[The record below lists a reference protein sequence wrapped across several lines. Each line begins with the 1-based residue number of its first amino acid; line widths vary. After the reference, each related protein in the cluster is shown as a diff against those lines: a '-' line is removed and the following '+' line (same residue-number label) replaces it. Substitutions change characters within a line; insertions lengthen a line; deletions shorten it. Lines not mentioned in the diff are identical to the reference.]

1 MTNLQ
6 FLDLYPSDTH
16 SDVLV
21 DLSLRR
27 LFCDFLSASLLVMMA
42 RSEDNLEIQ
51 VTDLT
56 ASIKELLTAIA
67 ATLHW
72 GEKSCWGLPKKI
84 A

>member
-1 MTNLQ
+1 MNLQ
-6 FLDLYPSDTH
+6 FLDLYPSDTP

-51 VTDLT
+51 VADLAAGT
-56 ASIKELLTAIA
+56 KELLTAVA

-72 GEKSCWGLPKKI
+72 GEKSCWGFPKKI

>member
-1 MTNLQ
+1 MNLQ
-6 FLDLYPSDTH
+6 FLDLYPSDTP

-51 VTDLT
+51 VADLAAVT
-56 ASIKELLTAIA
+56 KELLTAVA

-72 GEKSCWGLPKKI
+72 GEKSCRGLPKKI